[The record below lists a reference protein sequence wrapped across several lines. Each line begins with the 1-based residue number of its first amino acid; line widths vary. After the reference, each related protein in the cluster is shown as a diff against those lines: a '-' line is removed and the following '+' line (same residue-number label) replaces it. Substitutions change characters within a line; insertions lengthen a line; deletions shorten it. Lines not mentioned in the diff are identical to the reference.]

1 MFKRA
6 CSLRLSGVLALT
18 IFASALARA
27 DSVTLVTSQAAL
39 GSDVF
44 TWGQLGPD
52 NTVIPSGALASS
64 VNGNLAAAVFVGG
77 TFSGLTSVQCP
88 ASPSCSWTG
97 GFNPGDTLICASD
110 GNNANGPLELFL
122 ANAVTG
128 AGLELQPHAPGSF
141 TANVQVEFID
151 GSFSNTYQVN
161 SDGVGDPVFIGLFDG
176 NGGNIRAIAFDVTN
190 SSSNEQFAADSLY
203 TSAPE
208 PASLVLLGSALAGM
222 GLKRLRRRAARSE
235 DRC

>member
-6 CSLRLSGVLALT
+6 YSFRLSGVLVLM

-27 DSVTLVTSQAAL
+27 DSVTLVTSQATL

-52 NTVIPSGALASS
+52 GTVIPSGALASS
-64 VNGNLAAAVFVGG
+64 VNGNLAVAVFVGG
-77 TFSGLTSVQCP
+77 PLTGLTSVQCP

-97 GFNPGDTLICASD
+97 GFNPGDTLIYTSD
-110 GNNANGPLELFL
+110 GTNANGPLELFL
-122 ANAVTG
+122 TNAVTG
-128 AGLELQPHAPGSF
+128 AGLALQPNVPGSF
-141 TANVQVEFID
+141 TANVQVGFID

-161 SDGVGDPVFIGLFDG
+161 SDGAGDPVFIGLFDA
-176 NGGNIRAIAFDVTN
+176 NGGNIQAIAFDVTN
-190 SSSNEQFAADSLY
+190 SGSNEKFAADSLY

-208 PASLVLLGSALAGM
+208 PGSLFLLGSALAGM